1 MSLFPI
7 RVLSEQTG
15 VPATTLRAWE
25 RRYGLLKPARTPK
38 GHRVY
43 KQADLDTVR
52 RVVQLLESGST
63 IGKAV
68 NIIKSG
74 EPARP
79 ERQERVSHWALYR
92 KRCLQSIEAF
102 DDRRLDAVY
111 NETLAIYPID
121 IVTAQLLLP
130 VLQQLGKEWPQRSNG
145 VAEEHFFSAW
155 LRNKVGARMHHEAG
169 RTRGRRL
176 LMACLPGE
184 HHELG
189 ILLFGLSA
197 MAHGYRIL
205 YLGPDLPLQ
214 QVAGAAARIGV
225 AAVLLSGSNRQIS
238 SNLRRDILQLA
249 TSLEIPLM
257 LGGQVSDELENTQ
270 QTGELLLLGS
280 DYGRA
285 LERLEVCVPPFGS
298 PL

>member
-1 MSLFPI
+1 MSSFPI

-15 VPATTLRAWE
+15 VPPTTLRAWE
-25 RRYGLLKPARTPK
+25 RRYGLLQPVRTPK

-43 KQADLDTVR
+43 GQADLDTVR
-52 RVVQLLESGST
+52 RVVQLLEAGST
-63 IGKAV
+63 ISKAV
-68 NIIKSG
+68 NMIKSG
-74 EPARP
+74 EPAAFDR
-79 ERQERVSHWALYR
+79 ELQGNHWVLYR
-92 KRCLQSIEAF
+92 KRCLQSLEAF

-111 NETLAIYPID
+111 NEALAIYPID
-121 IVTAQLLLP
+121 VVTAQLLLP
-130 VLQQLGKEWPQRSNG
+130 VLQQLGSEWQQRSNG

-155 LRNKVGARMHHEAG
+155 LRNKIGARMHHEAG

-197 MAHGYRIL
+197 MAHAYRIL

-214 QVAGAAARIGV
+214 QVPVTAAKGDV
-225 AAVLLSGSNRQIS
+225 AAVLLSGSSGRIS
-238 SNLRRDILQLA
+238 SELHRDILQLA
-249 TSLEIPLM
+249 ADMEVPLM
-257 LGGQVSDELENTQ
+257 LGGQVSDELENTSES
-270 QTGELLLLGS
+270 GELLLLGS

-285 LERLEVCVPPFGS
+285 LERLDAWVPAFGNR
-298 PL
+298 P

>member
-25 RRYGLLKPARTPK
+25 RRYGLLQPARTPK

-43 KQADLDTVR
+43 NQDDFDTVR
-52 RVVQLLESGST
+52 RVVQLLEAGST
-63 IGKAV
+63 IGKVV
-68 NIIKSG
+68 NIVKSG
-74 EPARP
+74 EPERP
-79 ERQERVSHWALYR
+79 ERQQHASHWALYR
-92 KRCLQSIEAF
+92 KRCLQSIEDF

-111 NETLAIYPID
+111 NEALAIYPID

-130 VLQQLGKEWPQRSNG
+130 VQQQLGREWSQRGNG

-155 LRNKVGARMHHEAG
+155 LRNKIGARMHHEAG
-169 RTRGRRL
+169 RMRGSRL

-214 QVAGAAARIGV
+214 QVAGTVARTGV
-225 AAVLLSGSNRQIS
+225 AAVLLSGSSRQIS
-238 SNLRRDILQLA
+238 SSLRRDILQLA
-249 TSLEIPLM
+249 AGLEVPLM
-257 LGGQVSDELENTQ
+257 LGGRVSDELQNTQ
-270 QTGELLLLGS
+270 LTGELLLLGS

-285 LERLEVCVPPFGS
+285 LERLDACTPAFGS
-298 PL
+298 PS

>member
-43 KQADLDTVR
+43 DQADLDTVR
-52 RVVQLLESGST
+52 QVVQLLESGST

-68 NIIKSG
+68 NIVKSG
-74 EPARP
+74 VAAAP
-79 ERQERVSHWALYR
+79 EQQGDGSPWALYR
-92 KRCLQSIEAF
+92 KRCLQSVEAF

-111 NETLAIYPID
+111 NEALAIYPID
-121 IVTAQLLLP
+121 IVTTQLLLP
-130 VLQQLGKEWPQRSNG
+130 VLQQLGREWPQRCNG

-155 LRNKVGARMHHEAG
+155 LRNKIGVRMHHEAG

-214 QVAGAAARIGV
+214 QLVGPAARAAV
-225 AAVLLSGSNRQIS
+225 AAVLLSGSSRRIS
-238 SNLRRDILQLA
+238 ASLQQEILKLA
-249 TSLEIPLM
+249 AALEIPLM
-257 LGGQVSDELENTQ
+257 LGGQVSEQLQHDPQ
-270 QTGELLLLGS
+270 QAGPLLLGA

-285 LERLEVCVPPFGS
+285 LERLEACIPPFGRPS
-298 PL
+298 

>member
-43 KQADLDTVR
+43 NQADLDTVR
-52 RVVQLLESGST
+52 RVVQLLETGST
-63 IGKAV
+63 IGKAA
-68 NIIKSG
+68 NIVKSG
-74 EPARP
+74 ASARP
-79 ERQERVSHWALYR
+79 ERQQQISHWALYR

-102 DDRRLDAVY
+102 NDRRLDTVY
-111 NETLAIYPID
+111 NEALAIYPID
-121 IVTAQLLLP
+121 IVTAQMLLP
-130 VLQQLGKEWPQRSNG
+130 VLQQLGKEWPQRANG
-145 VAEEHFFSAW
+145 VAEEHFYSAW

-214 QVAGAAARIGV
+214 QVAGAAARAGV
-225 AAVLLSGSNRQIS
+225 AAVLLSGSSQRLAS
-238 SNLRRDILQLA
+238 SLQRDILQLA
-249 TSLEIPLM
+249 ADLEVP
-257 LGGQVSDELENTQ
+257 
-270 QTGELLLLGS
+270 LLLGGKVS
-280 DYGRA
+280 EELQNMRQTGQLALLGTDYSAA
-285 LERLEVCVPPFGS
+285 LERLDACVPPFGS
-298 PL
+298 AS